1 MPEEIINI
9 KNLNHFNQ
17 ISNDFK
23 DKIVVINFWSNWCQQ
38 CKSFFEIYDKL
49 YQEYN
54 NSFLFAKVNVSE
66 NLAIPRLYQV
76 SWIPTI
82 IFIKNKVLIKKIPGL
97 ANYDS
102 LKIVLEKIK
111 SNM

>member
-1 MPEEIINI
+1 MSEEIIII
-9 KNLNHFNQ
+9 KNLNHLNH
-17 ISNDFK
+17 ISSDFK
-23 DKIVVINFWSNWCQQ
+23 NKIIIINFWANWC
-38 CKSFFEIYDKL
+38 KYKAYFEIYDKL
-49 YQEYN
+49 HQEYS
-54 NSFLFAKVNVSE
+54 NSFIFAKVNVSE

-82 IFIKNKVLIKKIPGL
+82 IFIKNKELIKKIPGL

-111 SNM
+111 SNK